1 MSDQK
6 LPQKIKKKFNI
17 LKEEEKEKCNNYY
30 LEVNKFIEKNEAVIA
45 KKTKEIDYFFEYDKE
60 NNCFISNHFDSQNLE
75 AYGYYNKK
83 EKKIYLSV
91 EEAFYLNQIGLI
103 AFKNNFDFNNLNLV
117 KLNLYSYLRRS
128 SKIPLIC
135 KLFSLME
142 KIKNKDKNDKNDEN
156 EINIEDIKDI
166 DKHFIL
172 FENLDDF
179 KKHKIK
185 FILYQHDSDEIL
197 NYILFKKVIN
207 NSQIIY
213 NIFKKI
219 NEIKDDSIYSIP
231 QIIICVTQGISITF
245 LKIDD
250 RIEI

>member
-6 LPQKIKKKFNI
+6 LPQKIKKKSNI

-30 LEVNKFIEKNEAVIA
+30 LEVNKFIEKNETVIA

-91 EEAFYLNQIGLI
+91 EEAFYLNQIGII

-135 KLFSLME
+135 KLFSF
-142 KIKNKDKNDKNDEN
+142 N
-156 EINIEDIKDI
+156 
-166 DKHFIL
+166 
-172 FENLDDF
+172 
-179 KKHKIK
+179 
-185 FILYQHDSDEIL
+185 
-197 NYILFKKVIN
+197 
-207 NSQIIY
+207 
-213 NIFKKI
+213 
-219 NEIKDDSIYSIP
+219 
-231 QIIICVTQGISITF
+231 
-245 LKIDD
+245 
-250 RIEI
+250 